1 MITPINSAEDLA
13 AQTDIAYGTL
23 ESGST
28 MTFFRVF
35 VLYTLLYIHYQFI

>member
-1 MITPINSAEDLA
+1 MIKSENHVISGMITPINSAEDLA
-13 AQTDIAYGTL
+13 AQADIAYGTL

-35 VLYTLLYIHYQFI
+35 VL

>member
-1 MITPINSAEDLA
+1 MITPINSAEDLS

-28 MTFFRVF
+28 MTFFRVKIDEETAASQPF
-35 VLYTLLYIHYQFI
+35 